1 MKPMLMCALTAA
13 ALPSLAMADNDASC
27 TNAPRSAW
35 MTAEQAALKLQQ
47 DGYFDVQGV
56 KTAGSCYE
64 IYAFTAK
71 HERADVYMNPVNA
84 EIVRAEIED

>member
-1 MKPMLMCALTAA
+1 M
-13 ALPSLAMADNDASC
+13 
-27 TNAPRSAW
+27 
-35 MTAEQAALKLQQ
+35 
-47 DGYFDVQGV
+47 

-84 EIVRAEIED
+84 EIVRAKIED